1 MGPQSRP
8 HGVAVFELRLPKGA
22 NVTLVVRRG
31 EGFVPEPHTTIR
43 HGDQLLVVTTSR
55 VKQRTEQRIRE
66 ISRGGR
72 LAGWP

>member
-1 MGPQSRP
+1 
-8 HGVAVFELRLPKGA
+8 
-22 NVTLVVRRG
+22 VTLIVRGG

-43 HGDQLLVVTTSR
+43 HGDRLLVVTTSSVR
-55 VKQRTEQRIRE
+55 ARTERRIRE